1 MTAGERNRA
10 SLPSNEEIYMKYK
23 DKVLGYIRNHV
34 NSPEDAEDLC
44 SDVFIK
50 IYSKID
56 TFDES
61 KASLSTWI
69 YAMTSNTVIDFY
81 RTNHIHSEIP
91 EDLAEDKSLIEDE
104 VLNSESLEELAKA
117 LRALPQEQMD
127 IIVLRYYKGLT
138 LQEVAEKMNLSYGV
152 TKLRHREALGRLK
165 DLLGER

>member
-1 MTAGERNRA
+1 MA
-10 SLPSNEEIYMKYK
+10 SIPSNEEIYMKYK

-104 VLNSESLEELAKA
+104 VLNSESLEALAKA

-138 LQEVAEKMNLSYGV
+138 LQEVAEKMNLSYVV

-165 DLLGER
+165 DLLW

>member
-1 MTAGERNRA
+1 MGNV
-10 SLPSNEEIYMKYK
+10 LSNEEIYEKYK

-56 TFDES
+56 TFDET

-91 EDLAEDKSLIEDE
+91 EDLAEDKSLVEDE
-104 VLNSESLEELAKA
+104 VLNGESLEELAKA
-117 LRALPQEQMD
+117 LKSLPQEQMD

-152 TKLRHREALGRLK
+152 TKLRHREALGRLR
-165 DLLGER
+165 DMLG

>member
-1 MTAGERNRA
+1 MGCK
-10 SLPSNEEIYMKYK
+10 LSNEEIYLQYK

-50 IYSKID
+50 IYSKLD
-56 TFDES
+56 TFDET
-61 KASLSTWI
+61 KASLSTRI

-81 RTNHIHSEIP
+81 RTNHVHSEIP
-91 EDLAEDKSLIEDE
+91 EDLAEEGESLVEDE
-104 VLNSESLEELAKA
+104 ALNAESLEELAAA
-117 LRALPQEQMD
+117 LKKLPQEQMD
-127 IIVLRYYKGLT
+127 IIVLRYYRGLT

-165 DLLGER
+165 DLLG

>member
-1 MTAGERNRA
+1 MGNT
-10 SLPSNEEIYMKYK
+10 LSNEEIYEKYK

-44 SDVFIK
+44 SDVFVK

>member
-1 MTAGERNRA
+1 MGNV
-10 SLPSNEEIYMKYK
+10 LSNEEIYTKYK

-56 TFDES
+56 TFDET

-91 EDLAEDKSLIEDE
+91 EDLAEEKSLIEDE

-127 IIVLRYYKGLT
+127 IIVLRYYKGYT

-165 DLLGER
+165 DLLG